1 MKSTSTPEGR
11 KRASEH
17 LKNAD
22 RLLKANDIEGAL
34 KEVEQALGEDPGNV
48 YALAYQ
54 QRIQTMREDALKKAG
69 KTPQLPPEEIV
80 PPVAPRAPEAVHG
93 QPPPIPAAQ
102 EEVKPPEPPAPPEIP
117 QPEPA
122 REIRRES
129 PRRPKSTG
137 QHRKLAAIMFTDMVG
152 YSKLTQ
158 RNEMLALR
166 LLEEQ
171 RSLLRPVFPKFDGV
185 EIKTIGDAFL
195 VEFTSVL
202 HAVRCAIE
210 IQNLLLEHSQS
221 VPPDQQFQI
230 RIGIHLGDV
239 VYQESDIIGDGVN
252 IASRIYQQA
261 EPGGICVSGDVYNQI
276 RHRDEFQIE
285 TLGEVTLKN
294 ILTPI
299 FLYRIVTPAQ
309 LYQRELESTLRKTEE
324 EARLTARSQKLSEF
338 LTNARMMLEQHAL
351 DDSLQNIMKVF
362 SIDPEQQDAKAI
374 EEQIRRERTE
384 ALAKEAGVAK
394 DIPRE
399 QVLGVFKRILTQ
411 AWMYGAPKNELQ
423 MVLSIFRSTFNIS
436 DDEYKLL
443 EPSVRSEAFEN
454 SYRDLLVKGISLG
467 GDDPEIAQL
476 RTEMQISDDE
486 YKAIELR
493 VKGKTS

>member
-22 RLLKANDIEGAL
+22 RLLKAGDIEGAL
-34 KEVEQALGEDPGNV
+34 REVELALTADAGNV

-54 QRIQTMREDALKKAG
+54 QRIQTIRNEAMKKAG
-69 KTPQLPPEEIV
+69 ITPPPPVTPPPAETP
-80 PPVAPRAPEAVHG
+80 PPVAEIPREEPV
-93 QPPPIPAAQ
+93 PPSTPQ
-102 EEVKPPEPPAPPEIP
+102 EVKPPEEPPEVKVTPAPK
-117 QPEPA
+117 
-122 REIRRES
+122 RDR
-129 PRRPKSTG
+129 PRG
-137 QHRKLAAIMFTDMVG
+137 QQRKLAAIMFTDMVG

-171 RSLLRPVFPKFDGV
+171 RGLLRPIFPKFDGV

-210 IQNLLLEHSQS
+210 IQNLLLERSRN
-221 VPPDQQFQI
+221 VTPDQVIQI

-239 VYQESDIIGDGVN
+239 VYQENDIIGDGVN

-261 EPGGICVSGDVYNQI
+261 EPGGICVSQDVYNQI

-285 TLGEVTLKN
+285 GIGEVTLKN

-299 FLYRIVTPAQ
+299 HLYRIVTPAQ
-309 LYQRELESTLRKTEE
+309 LYQRELDGALRHAED
-324 EARLTARSQKLSEF
+324 EARMSARSQKLKEF
-338 LTNARMMLEQHAL
+338 LTNARLLLEQHAL
-351 DDSLQNIMKVF
+351 EDALLNVMKVF
-362 SIDPEQQDAKAI
+362 SIDPEQPEGRAI
-374 EEQIRRERTE
+374 EEHIRSEVTQTLRAE
-384 ALAKEAGVAK
+384 AARSQE
-394 DIPRE
+394 IPRD
-399 QVLGVFKRILTQ
+399 QVLGAFRHILMQ
-411 AWMYGAPKNELQ
+411 AWMYGAPKHEIQ

-436 DDEYKLL
+436 DEEYNQL
-443 EPSVRSEAFEN
+443 EPGVRSEAFEG

-476 RTEMQISDDE
+476 RTEFKVSDDE
-486 YKAIELR
+486 YKAIERR
-493 VKGKTS
+493 VKGNIS